1 VVVGDTPLE
10 DLPYAYL
17 TTTGR
22 ITGSPHRIEIWFAR
36 AGDAIYLL
44 AGDRERSDWV
54 RNLMVSPTVV
64 LEIGD
69 RKRTANARVVEPDSA
84 EDARARRAMLE
95 KYQRGSAEDLSSWA
109 RTALAVSVEWPSEG
123 SSETT

>member
-1 VVVGDTPLE
+1 MSGDIPIE

-36 AGDAIYLL
+36 EGDTIYML
-44 AGDRERSDWV
+44 AGDGERSDWV
-54 RNLMVSPTVV
+54 RNLMVSSAIV

-69 RKRTANARVVEPDSA
+69 RKRTTTGRVLERGT
-84 EDARARRAMLE
+84 DADAAARRALLE
-95 KYQRGSAEDLSSWA
+95 KYQPTSSDDLARWG
-109 RTALAVSVEWPSEG
+109 RTALAVAIEWPDEAR
-123 SSETT
+123 

>member
-1 VVVGDTPLE
+1 VSGDVRIE

-22 ITGSPHRIEIWFAR
+22 VSGSPHRIEIWFAR
-36 AGDAIYLL
+36 VDDTIFLL
-44 AGDRERSDWV
+44 AGDGERADWV

-69 RKRTANARVVEPDSA
+69 RRRTTTGRVLERGTEA
-84 EDARARRAMLE
+84 DATARRALVD
-95 KYQRGSAEDLSSWA
+95 KYQPTSAEDLSSWG
-109 RTALAVSVEWPSEG
+109 RTSLAVAIDWPA
-123 SSETT
+123 

>member
-1 VVVGDTPLE
+1 VSTDIPVE

-36 AGDAIYLL
+36 EGDTIYML
-44 AGDRERSDWV
+44 AGDGDRSDWV
-54 RNLMVSPTVV
+54 RNLMVSSTVV

-69 RKRTANARVVEPDSA
+69 RKRTTTGRVVERGTEA
-84 EDARARRAMLE
+84 DAAARRALLA
-95 KYQRGSAEDLSSWA
+95 KYQASSGDDLATWG
-109 RTALAVSVEWPSEG
+109 RTALAIAIDWPDRAS
-123 SSETT
+123 

>member
-1 VVVGDTPLE
+1 VVAGDTPIE

-22 ITGSPHRIEIWFAR
+22 FTGSPHRIEIWFVR
-36 AGDAIYLL
+36 VGDAIYFL
-44 AGDRERSDWV
+44 AGDRDRSDWV

-69 RKRTANARVVEPDSA
+69 RKRTTKARVVDAGSE
-84 EDARARRAMLE
+84 EDAIARRAMLE
-95 KYQRGSAEDLSSWA
+95 KYQRGSGEDLSSWA
-109 RTALAVSVEWPSEG
+109 RTALAVAVEWPSEEG
-123 SSETT
+123 SVPT

>member
-1 VVVGDTPLE
+1 MTDIPIE

-36 AGDAIYLL
+36 EGDTVFLL
-44 AGDRERSDWV
+44 SGDGDRSDWV

-69 RKRTANARVVEPDSA
+69 RKRTTTARVVERGTE
-84 EDARARRAMLE
+84 EDAVARRALVG
-95 KYQRGSAEDLSSWA
+95 KYEGSSTDDLTTWG
-109 RTALAVSVEWPSEG
+109 RTALAIAIAWPD
-123 SSETT
+123 

>member
-1 VVVGDTPLE
+1 MAGETPIE

-22 ITGSPHRIEIWFAR
+22 ITGAPHRVEIWFAR
-36 AGDAIYLL
+36 VGDTIYLL
-44 AGDRERSDWV
+44 AGDGDRSDWV

-69 RKRTANARVVEPDSA
+69 RKRTTRARVVEARTAADA
-84 EDARARRAMLE
+84 EARRALLE
-95 KYQRGSAEDLSSWA
+95 KYQSGSSDDLGSWG
-109 RTALAVSVEWPSEG
+109 RTALPVAIDWAD
-123 SSETT
+123 

>member
-1 VVVGDTPLE
+1 VSGEIPIE

-36 AGDAIYLL
+36 DGDTIYML
-44 AGDRERSDWV
+44 AGDGERSDWV
-54 RNLMVSPTVV
+54 RNLMVSSTVV

-69 RKRTANARVVEPDSA
+69 RKRTTTARVLEAGS
-84 EDARARRAMLE
+84 EDDATARRALLD
-95 KYQRGSAEDLSSWA
+95 KYRSSSTDDLTTWG
-109 RTALAVSVEWPSEG
+109 RTALAVAIDWPDDAVG
-123 SSETT
+123 SRR

>member
-1 VVVGDTPLE
+1 VGDIPVE

-36 AGDAIYLL
+36 DGDTIYML
-44 AGDRERSDWV
+44 AGDGDRSDWV
-54 RNLMVSPTVV
+54 RNLMVSPAVV

-69 RKRTANARVVEPDSA
+69 RKRTTMARVVKRGTDDDAS
-84 EDARARRAMLE
+84 ARAALLA
-95 KYQRGSAEDLSSWA
+95 KYQPGSSDDLTTWSE
-109 RTALAVSVEWPSEG
+109 RALAVAIDWSD
-123 SSETT
+123 